1 MLSDGYQAVL
11 NTTES
16 GNYTAYIIAQQGEGQ
31 TSREINFEVLFDIE
45 ISEEP
50 EPEEEDIVEEQESP
64 AIKEDISTKIQNL
77 PSYEVTWTPEY
88 TTEEEEEEEEIIEVE
103 VELQGVNTNG
113 VATMVFNQA
122 LEIPEV
128 VFSANFS
135 RFLVEVDLDEYLG
148 TII

>member
-16 GNYTAYIIAQQGEGQ
+16 GNNTAYIIAQQGEGQ

-50 EPEEEDIVEEQESP
+50 EPEEGEVVEEQESS
-64 AIKEDISTKIQNL
+64 AIKEDIPIKIQNL

-88 TTEEEEEEEEIIEVE
+88 ETEEEEEEKEIIEVE
-103 VELQGVNTNG
+103 VEL
-113 VATMVFNQA
+113 
-122 LEIPEV
+122 
-128 VFSANFS
+128 
-135 RFLVEVDLDEYLG
+135 
-148 TII
+148 

>member
-16 GNYTAYIIAQQGEGQ
+16 GNYTAYIVAQQGEGQ
-31 TSREINFEVLFDIE
+31 TSREINFEVQFDIQ

-50 EPEEEDIVEEQESP
+50 ESEEEDDVEEQESP
-64 AIKEDISTKIQNL
+64 AIKEDIPTKIQNL

-88 TTEEEEEEEEIIEVE
+88 ETEEEEEVEIIEVE

-113 VATMVFNQA
+113 VATMVCNQA

-128 VFSANFS
+128 IFTANFS
-135 RFLVEVDLDEYLG
+135 RFLEEVDLDEYLG